1 MFIRVNG
8 PVLYSSATPYQQQR
22 EEFMY
27 RSVEKVVCE
36 YVFAV
41 GNLEFRVKGR
51 ISEKLG
57 AGLNTPL
64 PFTWTVSH
72 YYKQSKDAPSATI
85 PPKLECASREEAER
99 LLFGY
104 VRGFTDIAEANKFY

>member
-1 MFIRVNG
+1 
-8 PVLYSSATPYQQQR
+8 
-22 EEFMY
+22 MY
-27 RSVEKVVCE
+27 RSVEKVVSE

-64 PFTWTVSH
+64 PYTWTVSH
-72 YYKQSKDAPSATI
+72 HYKQSKDAPSAIMPT
-85 PPKLECASREEAER
+85 KLECASKEEAER
-99 LLFGY
+99 SLFTY
-104 VRGFTDIAEANKFY
+104 VRNFTDAAEPNKFY